1 MSVDDRKRR
10 VEDAF
15 AAWARGD
22 GSVFDLL
29 ADDVTWTITG
39 SSVLGGTYTS
49 RRQFLDDA
57 IAPLTARLS
66 EPIRPTVQSVV
77 AEGDD
82 VVVLFAG
89 HAVAADG
96 EPYDNRY
103 SWHLRWRD
111 DAIVEV
117 VAFFDA
123 APLDELFTRVPVNAA

>member
-1 MSVDDRKRR
+1 MSNDRKQR

-39 SSVLGGTYTS
+39 SSALGGTYTS
-49 RRQFLDDA
+49 RRQFLDEA
-57 IAPLTARLS
+57 IAPLSERLA

-77 AEGDD
+77 VEGDD

-89 HAVAADG
+89 HGVATDG

-103 SWHLRWRD
+103 SWHLRWD
-111 DAIVEV
+111 GDAIAQV

-123 APLDELFTRVPVNAA
+123 APLDELFRRVPINSE